1 MSNCLVIVRVNSNL
15 KNLIATMLTRKKLK
29 YGINVSSCSIVLR
42 ANTDL
47 KKLIATIIT
56 RKKIKFNEI
65 NGNYWR
71 FS

>member
-1 MSNCLVIVRVNSNL
+1 
-15 KNLIATMLTRKKLK
+15 MLTRKKLK

-65 NGNYWR
+65 NGNY
-71 FS
+71 